1 MSEEIQENLDHKL
14 QDRNRHRCRCHL
26 LRELRNHTTCVY
38 GSTSN
43 QESTTNILLKFRR
56 KWANCFDMIVLS
68 FEKTESAC
76 AARHSMCTHNKFRR
90 KWPNCFEMI
99 VLSFEKTE
107 QLNSKFWHRWF
118 PHNSSLLRI
127 VQHGLLVLRYL
138 QRGGGPKKRFQYRVP
153 VHRILIQPRL
163 FFTVRTFEQF
173 KAILE
178 DTHRGG
184 QNGPALQDNVLLPSD
199 FAESST
205 TLAKLPR
212 HALHHP
218 VGWKRCQERDT
229 DGILHN
235 RESYVRTST
244 QAAGFRRDEAQNC
257 SLQTKFWEYIRIQC
271 SGPIWELLRR
281 RDWRTTKQV
290 LTRTSFATLSQQ
302 RVLRQWW

>member
-90 KWPNCFEMI
+90 KWPNCVEMI

-127 VQHGLLVLRYL
+127 VQHDLHIC
-138 QRGGGPKKRFQYRVP
+138 KEEEVP
-153 VHRILIQPRL
+153 RRDFSIARILIQPRL
-163 FFTVRTFEQF
+163 FFTFEQF

-178 DTHRGG
+178 DVKLIQHCKTTCCYRATSPNH
-184 QNGPALQDNVLLPSD
+184 LPRC
-199 FAESST
+199 
-205 TLAKLPR
+205 KLPR